1 MTKMDFIRKVEK
13 ICLAKDC
20 SISNAI
26 DIAKIENRITDTE
39 FISWFC
45 TGKYA
50 MSGIGNIKEK

>member
-1 MTKMDFIRKVEK
+1 MTKAEFIRKVEK

-20 SISNAI
+20 SISKAI
-26 DIAKIENRITDTE
+26 DIAKIENKITDTE

-50 MSGIGNIKEK
+50 MPSMGNIKGR

>member
-1 MTKMDFIRKVEK
+1 MTKRDFIKKVEK

-20 SISNAI
+20 STSKAI
-26 DIAKIENRITDTE
+26 DIAKIENKITDTE

-50 MSGIGNIKEK
+50 MSGIGNIKK

>member
-1 MTKMDFIRKVEK
+1 MTKRDFIKKVEK

-26 DIAKIENRITDTE
+26 DIAKIENKITDTE

-50 MSGIGNIKEK
+50 MSGVGNIKK